1 LFAQGCLQDALSL
14 QLSLQPLVDALFCE
28 VNPIPVKTAL
38 CWMGKCGGTL
48 RLPLVEMR
56 YPTALQ
62 LEKALKNYEIL
73 EKTVE
78 KAAELC

>member
-1 LFAQGCLQDALSL
+1 
-14 QLSLQPLVDALFCE
+14 
-28 VNPIPVKTAL
+28 
-38 CWMGKCGGTL
+38 MGKCGGTL

-62 LEKALKNYEIL
+62 LEKALKDHEIL
-73 EKTVE
+73 EKAVE